1 MDGTSIRNMKSD
13 KLSWHG
19 KVISVQPRIR
29 LIRSFDQRSH
39 AYLGYS
45 LRVLGTIGDDSREF
59 LIGIGRDPARREP
72 KAAQVKHQFR
82 AGDAASGKS
91 HPVLDTRTEAV
102 EFYKTR
108 PDLSGSVV
116 ERFQGKQPEP

>member
-45 LRVLGTIGDDSREF
+45 LRVLGTIGDDSKEF
-59 LIGIGRDPARREP
+59 LVGIGRAPARREP
-72 KAAQVKHQFR
+72 
-82 AGDAASGKS
+82 S
-91 HPVLDTRTEAV
+91 HRGMDE
-102 EFYKTR
+102 
-108 PDLSGSVV
+108 
-116 ERFQGKQPEP
+116 